1 MKTASSEVFQASDRN
16 LLKTRIISF
25 WNTRFGTPRR
35 SRTHRRRRRMAA
47 VASGAWNARSA
58 RRTGAWRRTCPT
70 RTTTT
75 PSTTTTTCNWRRP
88 TCASIWNVSRL
99 EIGPTT
105 NYLFVCFFFSVFFLP
120 PPSKSTVDDVSEPI
134 ATNGEILHHNRR
146 FVESYSLPSPFLFLG
161 SLPARLARRMD
172 PSFFFLVEVSLAR
185 WRWRCPTRICLFLVE
200 ASPGRWRLRRH
211 TKKSPRSF
219 RFFFVFQAVYS
230 LPVDAKKR
238 VARPHRVKGKK
249 KLSKTR

>member
-1 MKTASSEVFQASDRN
+1 MEHLEGRGRTVDVVEWRRWPAAHG
-16 LLKTRIISF
+16 TRGA
-25 WNTRFGTPRR
+25 RGVPAPGAGPARLGRR
-35 SRTHRRRRRMAA
+35 RPHRRRRRPATGGGLPA
-47 VASGAWNARSA
+47 PVSGTSRGLRSA
-58 RRTGAWRRTCPT
+58 RRPT
-70 RTTTT
+70 I
-75 PSTTTTTCNWRRP
+75 S
-88 TCASIWNVSRL
+88 
-99 EIGPTT
+99 
-105 NYLFVCFFFSVFFLP
+105 LFVFFSLFFFLP

-219 RFFFVFQAVYS
+219 RFFFCFS
-230 LPVDAKKR
+230 SRLF
-238 VARPHRVKGKK
+238 VAGRCKK
-249 KLSKTR
+249 KSCTSSSGQREKKTQ